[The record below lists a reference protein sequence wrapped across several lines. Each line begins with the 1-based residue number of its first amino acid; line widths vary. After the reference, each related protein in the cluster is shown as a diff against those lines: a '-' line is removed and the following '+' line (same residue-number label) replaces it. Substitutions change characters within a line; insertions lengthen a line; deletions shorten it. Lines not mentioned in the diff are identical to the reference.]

1 VDGLFPLRGGALAGE
16 RLLQARIE
24 CSLRLPHEPL
34 MLLEEDPQPGVV
46 MLAEE
51 VRHERAPD
59 DAIVEQRPG

>member
-1 VDGLFPLRGGALAGE
+1 
-16 RLLQARIE
+16 LQARIE
-24 CSLRLPHEPL
+24 RALGLPHEPL

-51 VRHERAPD
+51 VRHERVPD